1 MIPPSLCGTG
11 KQCSNIDPDFLEA
24 QNSRLPPIRIHLLF
38 QGPLTSDAIS
48 LSPSSEVSRVRP
60 DGTSRSPVEEDLDQA
75 SSPNAP
81 CAPKRAAIGGRFGFG
96 AACGGFGF
104 GAACGGFGFG
114 AAKNPHLAAL
124 RPPPSPRPR
133 PPPHHPPTPAQL
145 RYEPHPSSHP
155 PPPLTDATSTA
166 SPSSHHRA
174 LTFLS
179 PPLFPSPHHRRFT
192 LPLTTAFPLPHHG
205 CHSERTGPRTHQGP
219 QSAQRFGVGSGVVSR
234 RICISRSRVA
244 TPDRSP
250 LSTASPSSD
259 RGRHSE
265 RTGAPNVPWAPKTRS
280 DLG

>member
-1 MIPPSLCGTG
+1 MALPEAPSKKISTRPHPRTHHVPQSAQRLGVGSGLVQLAVGSGLVQLAVGSGLVQRRIRISPPSP
-11 KQCSNIDPDFLEA
+11 Q
-24 QNSRLPPIRIHLLF
+24 
-38 QGPLTSDAIS
+38 
-48 LSPSSEVSRVRP
+48 
-60 DGTSRSPVEEDLDQA
+60 
-75 SSPNAP
+75 
-81 CAPKRAAIGGRFGFG
+81 
-96 AACGGFGF
+96 
-104 GAACGGFGFG
+104 
-114 AAKNPHLAAL
+114 
-124 RPPPSPRPR
+124 RPPP
-133 PPPHHPPTPAQL
+133 PHQAPTP
-145 RYEPHPSSHP
+145 RS
-155 PPPLTDATSTA
+155 PLSTA